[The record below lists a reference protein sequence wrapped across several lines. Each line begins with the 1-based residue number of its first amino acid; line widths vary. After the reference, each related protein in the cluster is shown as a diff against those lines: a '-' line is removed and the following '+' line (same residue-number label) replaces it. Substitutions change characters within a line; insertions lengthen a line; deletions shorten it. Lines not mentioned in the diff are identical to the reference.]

1 MGFKRLFR
9 RLNRRGATP
18 ISTPLKYSDYL
29 AGAGIITGL
38 IGSSEFLQG
47 QHPEVVGYAGL
58 ATTAFIALSQ
68 WLQSK
73 GD

>member
-1 MGFKRLFR
+1 MAD
-9 RLNRRGATP
+9 GAPGTQ
-18 ISTPLKYSDYL
+18 STGTASPPTALKYSDYL
-29 AGAGIITGL
+29 AGAGIVSGIVAA
-38 IGSSEFLQG
+38 SQFLQG
-47 QHPEVVGYAGL
+47 AHPEFVGYAGL